1 MAVSTTKPFSEAAKE
16 HLTLAVLDKGHPDG
30 HISTDNWKSVLM
42 GLCRVYK
49 GILQK
54 YPGPAPVVRDAGW
67 HQGRVK
73 LVACADE
80 RAVRLYKEAISTVG
94 QLWPG
99 ADLVAVHR
107 DEIPNRPRAWAWVP
121 AEPSKPEEILEFIR
135 LGNEGLPTSDWRI
148 VRVGETKGKQRFVG
162 FVINDASVP
171 VLEGCGGVISY
182 GFYSITVKIHRKTDQ
197 QGEEAGNA
205 SSGPTPPDNST
216 DEGANNTGNASSGPG
231 ASESASVADSAG
243 STGNT
248 TSGPGDLPTGVPET
262 ASDTES
268 DTSSVSAYVGSV
280 YSRWAMLNEDQLL
293 DSEPEEEVND
303 ITVIAAAEREE
314 LEAMDITDS
323 EDGADPT
330 N

>member
-1 MAVSTTKPFSEAAKE
+1 MNKAKKASEPCTGSAAAGHGEVKSNKPTISGTASTAPKTGPTRPKQIRPSAESGGNAKPPEGRHTSSDTGKTIPLE
-16 HLTLAVLDKGHPDG
+16 G
-30 HISTDNWKSVLM
+30 KS
-42 GLCRVYK
+42 R
-49 GILQK
+49 
-54 YPGPAPVVRDAGW
+54 PVGM
-67 HQGRVK
+67 
-73 LVACADE
+73 
-80 RAVRLYKEAISTVG
+80 
-94 QLWPG
+94 
-99 ADLVAVHR
+99 
-107 DEIPNRPRAWAWVP
+107 
-121 AEPSKPEEILEFIR
+121 
-135 LGNEGLPTSDWRI
+135 
-148 VRVGETKGKQRFVG
+148 QRFVV

-171 VLEGCGGVISY
+171 VLEGCGGVTSY

-231 ASESASVADSAG
+231 AYESASVADSAG